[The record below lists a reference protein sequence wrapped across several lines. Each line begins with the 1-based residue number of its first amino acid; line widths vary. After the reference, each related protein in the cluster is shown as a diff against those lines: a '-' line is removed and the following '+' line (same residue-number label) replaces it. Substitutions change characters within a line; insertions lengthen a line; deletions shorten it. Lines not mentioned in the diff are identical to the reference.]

1 MGAVWKSLREYAVVV
16 AKQWWFYVGLV
27 SGILALVGQVTSLPP
42 IPRGVGI
49 AGFVLFLS
57 LAQFAAFHQLRLQR
71 DEGDQPGF
79 SLLAQAPRWLLSG
92 YAYTTEAHDT
102 LLGTP
107 QAFVGDPEIRL
118 TFVTDIEMEAHGGA
132 KGGVLFGLTW
142 TIRNLPDA
150 ATFEAP
156 VVTMPI
162 SLPAGQG
169 APLRFHLSVEL
180 DKIRLSDLRRVW
192 DELGGDPVLIAEY
205 RVKGRSTS
213 VETRLTL
220 PRTYIVA
227 AIAPWRKMVG
237 LPPEA

>member
-1 MGAVWKSLREYAVVV
+1 
-16 AKQWWFYVGLV
+16 
-27 SGILALVGQVTSLPP
+27 
-42 IPRGVGI
+42 
-49 AGFVLFLS
+49 
-57 LAQFAAFHQLRLQR
+57 
-71 DEGDQPGF
+71 
-79 SLLAQAPRWLLSG
+79 
-92 YAYTTEAHDT
+92 
-102 LLGTP
+102 
-107 QAFVGDPEIRL
+107 
-118 TFVTDIEMEAHGGA
+118 
-132 KGGVLFGLTW
+132 VLFGLTW

-169 APLRFHLSVEL
+169 APLRSHLSVEL